1 MKTKTLFWIIVVLSF
16 LSISCDKSS
25 LDGNNSE
32 ENGNKTDKP
41 QTELP
46 TLEETNDVCSKM
58 NDLNFKV
65 YCYEYFDLNGDSK
78 VSMTEANV
86 VTTIECN
93 DATSFAGLEYF
104 TNLKSF
110 SSSSVQKADFR
121 YNKNLVT
128 IDCNNSDIESADLRH
143 NDKLTSISFLD
154 CELLTDVTLPDN
166 LASIENSVF
175 SGCSSLTSID
185 IPDGVKSI
193 GNFAFDRCYSLT
205 SIDIPDG
212 VTSIG
217 SSAFSHC
224 YSLES
229 IDIPD
234 GVKIIEDFTFN
245 GCSSLETIDI
255 PDGITAIGAD
265 TFIGCSSLETVDAS
279 QCKNLKHIG
288 SSSFAHCPI
297 KEFILGT
304 SNPYDN
310 CFGYMP
316 DAVLKVPAESVEAYK
331 NSDWADYFGAI
342 EAL

>member
-93 DATSFAGLEYF
+93 DVTSFAGLEYF

-185 IPDGVKSI
+185 IPDGV
-193 GNFAFDRCYSLT
+193 
-205 SIDIPDG
+205 
-212 VTSIG
+212 TSIG

-234 GVKIIEDFTFN
+234 GVKIIENFTFN

-288 SSSFAHCPI
+288 SSSFAQCPI

-304 SNPYDN
+304 SNPPFLNYDN

-316 DAVLKVPAESVEAYK
+316 DAVLKVPSESVEAYK
-331 NSDWADYFGAI
+331 NSDWADYFGTI